1 MKKPRDQWKP
11 NYCYRRN
18 RRAPLAIGD
27 WRAPGRCAVLLFQS
41 FQDPISQFHPL
52 RIGVTFIR

>member
-1 MKKPRDQWKP
+1 MKKPSGISG
-11 NYCYRRN
+11 N
-18 RRAPLAIGD
+18 LTIAIAETARPTGD
-27 WRAPGRCAVLLFQS
+27 WRLASTSRCAVLLFQS

>member
-11 NYCYRRN
+11 NYCISQKPAR
-18 RRAPLAIGD
+18 PTGD
-27 WRAPGRCAVLLFQS
+27 WRLASTGRCAVLLFQS

>member
-1 MKKPRDQWKP
+1 MKNPRDQWKP

-27 WRAPGRCAVLLFQS
+27 WRAPAAAHYYFNPSRIR
-41 FQDPISQFHPL
+41 ISQFHPL

>member
-1 MKKPRDQWKP
+1 MKKPSGSVKP
-11 NYCYRRN
+11 NYCYRRKPA
-18 RRAPLAIGD
+18 RPTGD
-27 WRAPGRCAVLLFQS
+27 WRLASTGRCAVLLFQS